1 MKLTYFNGRGLAEV
15 SRLLFAASKTEYTDY
30 RYPITMLEWSR
41 YKKVVHEEFEQD
53 KSDDKLWRS
62 MGKLPF
68 LEIGNDLIFHSK
80 SIERFLAKR
89 FLMMGKNSLEEA
101 FINSVCDTIGDLKY
115 EYQYIQLCSAEKK
128 ALATKEYFNKTLP
141 ICLNDLDRI
150 ISSKNMNLD
159 YIVELDTYVIGEQL
173 SLADIVIFSF
183 LADFFDDK
191 SDVLKAYENCN
202 TLKEIVKTV
211 GNKECIKKW
220 LVERPET
227 SF

>member
-15 SRLLFAASKTEYTDY
+15 SRLLFAASKTEYTDF
-30 RYPITMLEWSR
+30 RYPFTMMEWSR
-41 YKKVVHEEFEQD
+41 YKVVHEEFD
-53 KSDDKLWRS
+53 KDKADDKLWRS
-62 MGKLPF
+62 MEKLPF
-68 LEIGNDLIFHSK
+68 LEIGDDLIFHSK

-101 FINSVCDTIGDLKY
+101 FINSICDTISDLKS
-115 EYQYIQLCSAEKK
+115 EYQFIKLCSAEKK
-128 ALATKEYFNKTLP
+128 TLAKEYFQKTLP
-141 ICLNDLDRI
+141 NCLNDLDRI

-191 SDVLKAYENCN
+191 ADVLKAYENCN

-220 LVERPET
+220 LTERPET
-227 SF
+227 LF